1 MGAGLRRSLKGGA
14 KPKRGTRKSTRKG
27 GMFGLFGN
35 NNNQPIGERK
45 PGMFSRLTGM
55 VGNPFNSATNSAT
68 NSDNNMDTRN
78 QSLPPQPRQY
88 GGRRRRG
95 KKRSRDSHT
104 RKRKGGKTRKTH
116 GTRRRR

>member
-27 GMFGLFGN
+27 GMFGFSGKN
-35 NNNQPIGERK
+35 TNQPIGERK

-78 QSLPPQPRQY
+78 QSRQY